1 MLEKFAAPFLSSFG
15 GGLGKTLAGGGA
27 PLLPNNATSGASGNV
42 LDGAGF
48 VVNFRGQ
55 QIASAS
61 PTSSMANPFPGA
73 AAAGLN
79 GGAVLA
85 VLAFGGLLFWLRKR
99 KGR

>member
-1 MLEKFAAPFLSSFG
+1 MLEQFAAPFLSSLG
-15 GGLGKTLAGGGA
+15 GGLGKSLGA
-27 PLLPNNATSGASGNV
+27 PAAPNVATSGASGNV

-61 PTSSMANPFPGA
+61 PTSSMGNPFPGA

-79 GGAVLA
+79 GGALLA
-85 VLAFGGLLFWLRKR
+85 VLAVGGLIYWVTQRR
-99 KGR
+99 RR

>member
-1 MLEKFAAPFLSSFG
+1 MLEQFAAPFLSSLG
-15 GGLGKTLAGGGA
+15 GGLGKSLGA
-27 PLLPNNATSGASGNV
+27 PAMPTMATSGASGNV

-61 PTSSMANPFPGA
+61 PTSSTASPFPGA
-73 AAAGLN
+73 AAAGMN

-85 VLAFGGLLFWLRKR
+85 VLAVGGLLFWFSKRKR
-99 KGR
+99 R